1 MTTADKIVSALLLAL
16 VVGVVGITYSDLVL
30 PRLAAIANA
39 ISATRS

>member
-1 MTTADKIVSALLLAL
+1 MTTADKIVSALLLVL
-16 VVGVVGITYSDLVL
+16 VVGVVGTMYADLVL